1 MPGRQKSM
9 GAMAVAVGA
18 VVLLTGCNDS
28 STGSQS
34 TASSTKA
41 AAATAAATTTSTGGA
56 NTSAGGE
63 SPSTGGGN
71 SNAGGGSSNSGGG
84 NSNAGGGSSN
94 SGGGNSNAGGGA
106 SNSGGGNTSAD
117 SESPDTTGRG
127 TRGELLDPCGISDAD
142 ITKQGFRADS
152 KEATTGPGTDKN
164 CRWQSVGGNSELTIV
179 STRKMVEDFQQ
190 TGRYRDFSQVQV
202 GGRAANQYRA
212 AQDTNNIGCYVN
224 IAVPSGSV
232 IFVTRNL
239 KPGAPEEPCAG
250 ARRIS
255 GALVGYLPP
264 R

>member
-1 MPGRQKSM
+1 M
-9 GAMAVAVGA
+9 GAMVVAVGA
-18 VVLLTGCNDS
+18 AVLLTGCNDS
-28 STGSQS
+28 STGSEP
-34 TASSTKA
+34 TASNTKA
-41 AAATAAATTTSTGGA
+41 ATATAAATTTSTGGA

-63 SPSTGGGN
+63 SPSTGGGS
-71 SNAGGGSSNSGGG
+71 SNAGGGS
-84 NSNAGGGSSN
+84 
-94 SGGGNSNAGGGA
+94 

-117 SESPDTTGRG
+117 SESPDTAGQG

-232 IFVTRNL
+232 VFVTRNL